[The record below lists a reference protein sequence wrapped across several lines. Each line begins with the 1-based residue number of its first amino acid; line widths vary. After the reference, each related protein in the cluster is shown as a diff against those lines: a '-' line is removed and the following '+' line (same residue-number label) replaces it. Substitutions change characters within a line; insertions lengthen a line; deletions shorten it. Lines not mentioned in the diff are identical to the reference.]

1 MLPSTVLELI
11 KGMVEV
17 EEDKVTAVVENK
29 LESSQWDK
37 LVKMAVFGS
46 EKEKAAARWII
57 WEVGQYVGVK
67 PASINDLY
75 MARGREEVPLDFTVP
90 AMNLRGMGY
99 DMARSVFKAAKN
111 LKVGTL
117 ICELA
122 RSEMGYTDQPAAEYT
137 TVILA
142 GAIREGFRGGVPIQ
156 GDHFQA
162 KLESPGKPTC
172 AGRPKEGEIEAI
184 KEITKESIE
193 NGFYNIDIDMSTLV
207 DLDQEDEREQQRG
220 NIKYSLEMAEFV
232 REIEPKGVTVSL
244 GGEIGHIGGKNSTIE
259 DFEAYI
265 KGFNERLP
273 KEMVGM
279 SKISV
284 ATGTHHG
291 GVVLSDGSLADIAVD
306 FKVLGDISKACRKL
320 KISGSVQ
327 HGASTLPDKFFKEF
341 VKAEAIE
348 VHLATGFQNIMM
360 DHKVFPKE
368 LLDKMYVW
376 LDEVKKEEKKEDQTD
391 EQFHY
396 KTRKKA
402 WGQFKKE
409 CWEIEDEARAEI
421 REALVKRFEFMYKE
435 LKVVNT
441 EELAKK
447 WIKGVEMHK
456 KLGDFEEEKQVEEVE
471 GLAD

>member
-1 MLPSTVLELI
+1 MLPSTVLDKI

-17 EEDKVTAVVENK
+17 DGEKVTAVVENK
-29 LESSQWDK
+29 LESEQWDE

-46 EKEKAAARWII
+46 EKEKAACRWLV

-122 RSEMGYTDQPAAEYT
+122 RSEMGYCDQPAAEYT
-137 TVILA
+137 TVVLG

-156 GDHFQA
+156 GDHFQS
-162 KLESPGKPTC
+162 KVDVPGK
-172 AGRPKEGEIEAI
+172 PKEGEIETI

-207 DLDQEDEREQQRG
+207 DLDKKTETEQQEG
-220 NIKYSLEMAEFV
+220 NIKYSLEMAEFI
-232 REIEPKGVTVSL
+232 RGLEPKGVTVSL

-259 DFEAYI
+259 DFDAYI
-265 KGFNERLP
+265 KGFNERLS
-273 KEMVGM
+273 KDLVGM

-291 GVVLSDGSLADIAVD
+291 GVVLSDGSLADISVD

-320 KISGSVQ
+320 KISGAVQ
-327 HGASTLPDKFFKEF
+327 HGASTLPDEFFEEF

-348 VHLATGFQNIMM
+348 VHLATGFQNIMF
-360 DHKVFPKE
+360 DHKAFPKE
-368 LLDKMYVW
+368 LLDKMYAW
-376 LDEVKKEEKKEDQTD
+376 LDTEKADEKKEDQTD

-409 CWEIEDEARAEI
+409 CWDMDEAAKAEI

-435 LKVVNT
+435 LNVVNT
-441 EELAKK
+441 EELAKE
-447 WIKGVEMHK
+447 WIKGVEMRK
-456 KLGDFEEEKQVEEVE
+456 KVADFSESKEVEQVE
-471 GLAD
+471 GLSD

>member
-1 MLPSTVLELI
+1 MLPSTVIEKI
-11 KGMVEV
+11 QGMVEI
-17 EEDKVTAVVENK
+17 DDNKVTAVVENK
-29 LESSQWDK
+29 IESDQWDEV
-37 LVKMAVFGS
+37 VKMAVFGN
-46 EKEKAAARWII
+46 KDEKAACRWLV

-99 DMARSVFKAAKN
+99 DMTRSVFRAAKN

-122 RSEMGYTDQPAAEYT
+122 RSEMGYTDQPAAEYS
-137 TVILA
+137 TVVLG

-162 KLESPGKPTC
+162 KASQP
-172 AGRPKEGEIEAI
+172 GRPKAGEIEAI
-184 KEITKESIE
+184 KKITKESIE
-193 NGFYNIDIDMSTLV
+193 AGFYNIDIDMSTLV
-207 DLDQEDEREQQRG
+207 DLDKKTELEQQEG
-220 NIKYSLEMAEFV
+220 NIKYSVEMAEFI
-232 REIEPKGVTVSL
+232 RGIEPEGVTISL
-244 GGEIGHIGGKNSTIE
+244 GGEIGHIGGKNSTVA

-265 KGFNERLP
+265 KGFNAGLGDL
-273 KEMVGM
+273 VGM

-291 GVVLSDGSLADIAVD
+291 GVVLADGKLADVPVD
-306 FKVLGDISKACRKL
+306 FKVLHDISKACRKL

-348 VHLATGFQNIMM
+348 VHLATGFQNIMF
-360 DHKVFPKE
+360 DHPSFPKE
-368 LLDKMYVW
+368 LLTKIYAW
-376 LDEVKKEEKKEDQTD
+376 LDAEKADERKEDQTD

-396 KTRKKA
+396 KLRKKA

-409 CWEIEDEARAEI
+409 CWEISDEARGKI
-421 REALVKRFEFMYKE
+421 RESLVKRFEFMYKE

-441 EELAKK
+441 EEMAKE
-447 WIKGVEMHK
+447 WIKGVDLK
-456 KLGDFEEEKQVEEVE
+456 KTIQDFREEKQVEEVE

>member
-1 MLPSTVLELI
+1 MLSSNVLGLI

-17 EEDKVTAVVENK
+17 DGEKVTAVVENK
-29 LESSQWDK
+29 LESSQWDE
-37 LVKMAVFGS
+37 LVKRAVFGS
-46 EKEKAAARWII
+46 EDEKAACRWVI

-75 MARGREEVPLDFTVP
+75 MARGREEVPLNFTVP

-99 DMARSVFKAAKN
+99 DMARSVFKAARN
-111 LKVGTL
+111 LKVGAL

-122 RSEMGYTDQPAAEYT
+122 RSEMGYTDQPAAEYA
-137 TVILA
+137 TVVLA

-162 KLESPGKPTC
+162 KLDSPGK
-172 AGRPKEGEIEAI
+172 PKEGEIETI

-207 DLDQEDEREQQRG
+207 DLDKKTETEQQEG
-220 NIKYSLEMAEFV
+220 NIKHSLELAEFI
-232 REIEPKGVTVSL
+232 RELEPKGVTVSL

-265 KGFNERLP
+265 KGFNERLA
-273 KEMVGM
+273 KDVVGM

-291 GVVLSDGSLADIAVD
+291 GVVLSDGSLADISVD
-306 FKVLGDISKACRKL
+306 FKVLGDISKACRRL
-320 KISGSVQ
+320 KISGAVQ

-360 DHKVFPKE
+360 DHASFPKE
-368 LLDKMYVW
+368 LLDKMYAW
-376 LDEVKKEEKKEDQTD
+376 LDEEKKDERKEDQTD

-396 KTRKKA
+396 KLRKKA

-421 REALVKRFEFMYKE
+421 REALVKRFEFMFKE
-435 LKVVNT
+435 LNVVNT
-441 EELAKK
+441 EELAKE
-447 WIKGVEMHK
+447 WIKGVDLHK
-456 KLGDFEEEKQVEEVE
+456 SVQDFMSVGRVEEVE